1 MGVGMFLTVEWAKR
15 RLPTVFFLLS
25 LFLPWWTMIDLRSP
39 YVLPTGE
46 GETYYF
52 SPFESFTLSFLW
64 SDSSRFVADTRYSL
78 LYGSHYVK
86 FFNIPF
92 LFVVSSLIL
101 LSALCGLSDEE
112 RTRILGGLL
121 GIGSVIFYFIWRF
134 VFLPFRWASN
144 FYFGIGEYR
153 IDIIGRSSAVG
164 AVWFLSIGFYLAA
177 IGSVTL
183 LAFRMG
189 TSMDRS
195 KELNFLRLKELIF
208 LSIGWIKRRLPTIFL
223 LMSLFIPWWVLVYV
237 PGQGQNLLIGRHLF
251 HGIWSF
257 PWEEVM
263 EFEFGSVG
271 LVMYYGVQFYLIPY
285 VIFVCASI
293 LVAGLCGLSSKDR
306 TRTLGGLLG
315 MVGIVSYSIIIL
327 PESFL
332 FYSARVMGNPFFGI
346 YPPVQADYYYIWFLS
361 FGLYLAL
368 AGSIMLLLPTTRTLI
383 ERLRK
388 RL

>member
-1 MGVGMFLTVEWAKR
+1 MFLTVEWAKR
-15 RLPTVFFLLS
+15 RLPAVLLLLS
-25 LFLPWWTMIDLRSP
+25 LFLPWWTMIDLHS
-39 YVLPTGE
+39 TGTYAE
-46 GETYYF
+46 AETYYF
-52 SPFESFTLSFLW
+52 PPFERFTLSFLW
-64 SDSSRFVADTRYSL
+64 SDSLRFFVYTRYSSL
-78 LYGSHYVK
+78 CVSHYVK

-101 LSALCGLSDEE
+101 LSALCGLSDEK
-112 RTRILGGLL
+112 RTRTLGGLL

-134 VFLPFRWASN
+134 VFPPFRWVSN

-153 IDIIGRSSAVG
+153 IGITGLSSAVVG
-164 AVWFLSIGFYLAA
+164 TVWFLSIGFYLAA

-183 LAFRMG
+183 LAFRTG

-195 KELNFLRLKELIF
+195 NELNFLRLKELIF

-237 PGQGQNLLIGRHLF
+237 PPGQGWSLSIGRHLF

-271 LVMYYGVQFYLIPY
+271 LVMYYGVQFYFIPY

-327 PESFL
+327 PESVL